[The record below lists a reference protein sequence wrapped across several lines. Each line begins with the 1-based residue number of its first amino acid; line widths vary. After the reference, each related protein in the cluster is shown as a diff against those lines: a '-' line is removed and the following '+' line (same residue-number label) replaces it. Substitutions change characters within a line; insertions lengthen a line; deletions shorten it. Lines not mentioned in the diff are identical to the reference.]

1 MRGLRG
7 KAEGESQLP
16 RILRIKK
23 LFLGIKLVCYR
34 NEEIQDELST
44 CTSQTPQAEC
54 HRESRGRTEHK
65 TLRVDTAKGP
75 EPRPITLTP
84 SSLKQPPRAFTHQKR
99 FCFVFWPLVGTC
111 WCHPFQIWIT
121 RWKGFSDTDFQ
132 YISWHQAVLDVTSY

>member
-1 MRGLRG
+1 MKGLRG
-7 KAEGESQLP
+7 RSEGESQLP

-54 HRESRGRTEHK
+54 HRAEAELSTRHCSAWTQQRAQDSDQLLLHP
-65 TLRVDTAKGP
+65 L
-75 EPRPITLTP
+75 L
-84 SSLKQPPRAFTHQKR
+84 LKQPPRAFTHQKR
-99 FCFVFWPLVGTC
+99 LCFVFWPLVGTC
-111 WCHPFQIWIT
+111 WRHPFQIWIT

-132 YISWHQAVLDVTSY
+132 YISWHHAVLDVTSY